1 MDAVRFLG
9 ALIRRVVVLLVAFV
23 LVLAGAVG
31 AATPASAADGW
42 SDQPVRSSQAGGQP
56 CADFLFVGARGSGE
70 PDGYGRTIT
79 GVRDGL
85 AKRWDRPGTVRQVW
99 LDYPAVAPQTLGQVN
114 VEDLLFA
121 QPMPST
127 EYFDSADVGGTRLA
141 AIMNDSLRRCPNE
154 RLILAG
160 FSQGAQVITRA
171 MALTNPNDR
180 LVAAI
185 LLGNPSHYPGQN
197 VRELSGSAT
206 AEAIGLGAYLYLM
219 RRLGTEAPNRQ
230 TAVETMLQ
238 VTFDMHEGKVD
249 SAAIREAMS
258 AVRAEIPASS
268 YAATYSVCEAGDMVC
283 DASQPM
289 GQLLVGATTMTDEI
303 NRTRPIHLGYHGA
316 AIAATLDS
324 VDEAIDQVDL
334 SQTPTPG
341 PVVTEPELSTPSR
354 LERPTWVMA
363 ASLAGLTLLGG
374 FVLGLLRGR
383 AIGRA
388 AAARAFRERL
398 ERDAQSHGIEGHDI
412 DGHEPS

>member
-1 MDAVRFLG
+1 MLLAV
-9 ALIRRVVVLLVAFV
+9 ALALSGGVAT
-23 LVLAGAVG
+23 ARPAQAVG
-31 AATPASAADGW
+31 SWD
-42 SDQPVRSSQAGGQP
+42 DQPVKSTRASGQP

-70 PDGYGRTIT
+70 PDGYGETVA

-85 AKRWDRPGTVRQVW
+85 AERWDRDGTIRQVW
-99 LDYPAVAPQTLGQVN
+99 LDYPAVAPQTLGETN
-114 VEDLLFA
+114 FEDLLFA

-127 EYFDSADVGGTRLA
+127 RYFDSADVGGTRLA
-141 AIMNDSLRRCPNE
+141 AVMNDSLRRCPNE

-171 MALTNPNDR
+171 MALTNPDDR

-219 RRLGTEAPNRQ
+219 RLVGAEAPNRQ

-238 VTFDMHEGKVD
+238 MTFDMHGGKVD
-249 SAAIREAMS
+249 SARIREAMQS
-258 AVRAEIPASS
+258 VTAEIPANS
-268 YAATYSVCEAGDMVC
+268 YASTYSVCEAGDMVC

-289 GQLLVGATTMTDEI
+289 GQMLVGVTTMTDEI
-303 NRTRPIHLGYHGA
+303 NRTRPVHRGYRGA

-324 VDEAIDQVDL
+324 VDAAIDEVDL

-341 PVVTEPELSTPSR
+341 PVQTTIITQPVPVSLSR
-354 LERPTWVMA
+354 LERPTWLIVASA
-363 ASLAGLTLLGG
+363 AGATLLVG
-374 FVLGLLRGR
+374 FVVGLLRGR

-388 AAARAFRERL
+388 SAARAFRERL
-398 ERDAQSHGIEGHDI
+398 EREEFGPRDVTRDE
-412 DGHEPS
+412 